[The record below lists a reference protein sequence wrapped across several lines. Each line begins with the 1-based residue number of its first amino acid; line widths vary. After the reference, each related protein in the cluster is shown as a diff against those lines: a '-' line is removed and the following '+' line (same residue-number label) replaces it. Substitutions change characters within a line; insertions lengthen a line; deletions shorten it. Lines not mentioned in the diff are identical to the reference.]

1 MRRAM
6 MCLNLA
12 MNEISRLQPFL
23 LTKKRLD
30 TGMSLNE
37 QLLFTTV
44 TSRSGIVVVIVIVVV
59 VDVTLYSIR
68 CRDRIGFT
76 LVLLIV

>member
-1 MRRAM
+1 M

-44 TSRSGIVVVIVIVVV
+44 TSRSGRFPRVCWSSSRSAELSGRGAQMTE
-59 VDVTLYSIR
+59 DPPGTSR
-68 CRDRIGFT
+68 
-76 LVLLIV
+76 